1 MAWMGAIPLPQEI
14 EYPYSDGQPMGE
26 SDLHIQEMV
35 YLLEAFRER
44 FRTLADVYVAANMFF
59 YFEQGNR
66 AACVAPDLFVVRGTD
81 KRERKSYLLWREGGR
96 IPCLTVEV
104 TSEGT
109 QEEDLGRKKR
119 LYEQLGVEEY
129 FLFDPLGEY
138 LRPRLQGF
146 RLIDGRYRRIE
157 PAADG
162 SLTSRTTGV
171 ILRPEGIRIRLI
183 DHATGEVFL
192 RNDELHDQV
201 KELRAGEERTRARL
215 EAAEEELAL
224 LRAELARKS

>member
-44 FRTLADVYVAANMFF
+44 FREQADAYVAANMFF
-59 YFEQGNR
+59 YYEQGNR
-66 AACVAPDLFVVRGTD
+66 AACVAPDLFVVTGVD
-81 KRERKSYLLWREGGR
+81 KQERKSYLLWREKR
-96 IPCLTVEV
+96 QVPCLTIEV

-109 QEEDLGRKKR
+109 QEEDLGKKKR

-138 LRPRLQGF
+138 LRPRLQGY

-171 ILRPEGIRIRLI
+171 ILRPEGNRIRAI
-183 DHATGEVFL
+183 DHATGEIFL
-192 RNDELHDQV
+192 RNDELQDQV
-201 KELRAGEERTRARL
+201 RELRVEKA
-215 EAAEEELAL
+215 AAERELAR
-224 LRAELARKS
+224 LRAELARRS

>member
-14 EYPYSDGQPMGE
+14 EYPYSDGTPMGE
-26 SDLHIQEMV
+26 SDVHIQEIV

-44 FRTLADVYVAANMFF
+44 FREQADVYVAANMFF
-59 YFEQGNR
+59 YYEQGNR
-66 AACVAPDLFVVRGTD
+66 AACVAPDLYVVKGTD
-81 KRERKSYLLWREGGR
+81 KQERKSYLLWREGGR

-109 QEEDLGRKKR
+109 RDEDLNQKKN
-119 LYEQLGVEEY
+119 LYERLGVEEC

-138 LRPRLQGF
+138 LHPRLQGY
-146 RLIDGRYRRIE
+146 RLIDGKYRRVE

-171 ILRPEGIRIRLI
+171 VLRPEGKHIRVV
-183 DHATGEVFL
+183 DHTTGAIFL
-192 RNDELHDQV
+192 RN
-201 KELRAGEERTRARL
+201 
-215 EAAEEELAL
+215 EELQDEVKK
-224 LRAELARKS
+224 LRAELARLKNSHD

>member
-1 MAWMGAIPLPQEI
+1 MCANPLSEEI
-14 EYPYSDGQPMGE
+14 EYPYSDGQPLGE

-44 FRTLADVYVAANMFF
+44 FRALADAYVAANMFF

-119 LYEQLGVEEY
+119 VYEQLGAEEY

-171 ILRPEGIRIRLI
+171 VLRPEGSRIRAI
-183 DHATGEVFL
+183 DHATGELFL

-201 KELRAGEERTRARL
+201 RELRAEK
-215 EAAEEELAL
+215 EAAEEELAR
-224 LRAELARKS
+224 LRRACAEELSGSGLQGRRC